1 MEVSGERTSWEMLA
15 NSSFRPSSSHWD
27 CSTEA
32 RSRSAISLNA
42 SQTGWN
48 SSRCACAIRW
58 SRLPSR
64 IWRTPSAK
72 VVKGSEMC
80 RNGTGR

>member
-1 MEVSGERTSWEMLA
+1 MEVIGERTSWEMLA
-15 NSSFRPSSSHWD
+15 SSSFRPSSSRWD

-32 RSRSAISLNA
+32 RSRSVIPLNA

-48 SSRCACAIRW
+48 SSRCACAIQW
-58 SRLPSR
+58 PRLPSR
-64 IWRTPSAK
+64 IWQTPSAR
-72 VVKGSEMC
+72 VVRGSEMC

>member
-15 NSSFRPSSSHWD
+15 NSSFRPSSSCWD

-32 RSRSAISLNA
+32 RSRSAIPLNA

-48 SSRCACAIRW
+48 SSRCACAI
-58 SRLPSR
+58 
-64 IWRTPSAK
+64 
-72 VVKGSEMC
+72 
-80 RNGTGR
+80 

>member
-15 NSSFRPSSSHWD
+15 NSSFRPSSRRD

-42 SQTGWN
+42 SQTG
-48 SSRCACAIRW
+48 
-58 SRLPSR
+58 
-64 IWRTPSAK
+64 
-72 VVKGSEMC
+72 
-80 RNGTGR
+80 